1 MSTFHLTIVTPDGSK
16 FDGEVESVNMPS
28 TEGSVQVLAHHVNYV
43 TTLGMG
49 PASIGL
55 DGQQKTAV
63 CIGGMFSI
71 TDNVARLIATAF
83 EWTDEI
89 DVERAQKAL
98 DRAEAQL
105 AKADISPV
113 DKSLASAA
121 KARALVRLS
130 CADAKKN

>member
-1 MSTFHLTIVTPDGSK
+1 MNTFHLTIVTPSGCK
-16 FDGEVESVNMPS
+16 YDGEVESVSMPAS
-28 TEGSVQVLAHHVNYV
+28 EGSVQVLAHHVNYV

-55 DGQQKTAV
+55 DGGHRKAA

-71 TDNVARLIATAF
+71 TDNVARLIAAAF
-83 EWTDEI
+83 EWVEDI
-89 DVERAQKAL
+89 DVERAQNSLK
-98 DRAEAQL
+98 RAEAQL

-113 DKSLASAA
+113 DRSLAKAA
-121 KARALVRLS
+121 RERALVRLS